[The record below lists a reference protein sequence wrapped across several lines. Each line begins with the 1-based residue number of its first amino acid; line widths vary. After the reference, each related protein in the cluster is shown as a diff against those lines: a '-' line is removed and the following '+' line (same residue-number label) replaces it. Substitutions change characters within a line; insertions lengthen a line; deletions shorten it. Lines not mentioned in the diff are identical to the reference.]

1 MTINANAKSAKRIV
15 LANLIAAYLANG
27 GKITVCPPRRRR

>member
-1 MTINANAKSAKRIV
+1 MTINANAKLAKRSM
-15 LANLIAAYLANG
+15 LANLVAAYLANG